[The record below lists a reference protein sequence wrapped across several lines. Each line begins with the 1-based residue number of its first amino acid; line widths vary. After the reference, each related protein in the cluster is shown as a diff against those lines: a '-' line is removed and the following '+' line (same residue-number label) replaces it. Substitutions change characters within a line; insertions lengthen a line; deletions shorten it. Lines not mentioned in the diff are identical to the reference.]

1 MGTSLEIVHT
11 GGLGRLKHCSY
22 VFSLFLWRLYIT
34 YLKRTRGQISILSS
48 YDFGGISRV
57 SLGLEFN
64 LC

>member
-1 MGTSLEIVHT
+1 MGTSPEIVHAS
-11 GGLGRLKHCSY
+11 GLGRLTHCSY
-22 VFSLFLWRLYIT
+22 VSSLFLWRLYTT

-48 YDFGGISRV
+48 YGFGGISRV